1 MTKSLYQY
9 KCVLFLTI
17 LMSQVAGCDKQS
29 ETGQEYPQ
37 RPVKLIV
44 PFGAGGGSDTFARIL
59 AKAIDEHQL
68 LPQPLVIINVPG
80 AGGTVGSR
88 RLKNSRPDGYTIMQL
103 HEGMVTSKY
112 SGHVNYGPEA
122 FEMIAGMGI
131 SPMVIGVGETSRFQ
145 SLNDLMEA
153 ATANTDEVIFAANIG
168 APSQFAGLM
177 LEKAS
182 PGARFRFSQTGDGA
196 KRFAGL
202 QGGHTDVSA
211 FSLAEYIQFKPS
223 GLQAIALLDV
233 CRHPDAEDIPTAI
246 EQGYDVVSTNMQF
259 WWAPKGTPPSRLNT
273 LAKALQQAMQTEEV
287 QTRLTQLKIAPIAL
301 EGEQLSREL
310 KKRTDSAAAVAQR
323 PTVSLPN
330 FPLWIGGAVIVLAV
344 ISFGPQ
350 RYRPT
355 FSFRAE
361 STSTELP
368 YHKTFSP
375 LARVF
380 FVLLM
385 TSVYIASMQ
394 LELLGYRFATFLFLL
409 FLGIV
414 LTLHNRRL
422 LTAMLFLSIFMSLC
436 LHYVFTQVFVI
447 DLP

>member
-1 MTKSLYQY
+1 MTSSLHQNRV
-9 KCVLFLTI
+9 VLFLTI
-17 LMSQVAGCDKQS
+17 LMTQVAGCAEQS
-29 ETGQEYPQ
+29 EITQEYPQ

-80 AGGTVGSR
+80 AGGTLGSR

-153 ATANTDEVIFAANIG
+153 ATANKDEVIFAANIG

-233 CRHPDAEDIPTAI
+233 RRHPDAGDIPTAI

-273 LAKALQQAMQTEEV
+273 LTTALQQAMQTEEV

-310 KKRTDSAAAVAQR
+310 KNRMDSAAAVAQR
-323 PTVSLPN
+323 PTVPLPN

-344 ISFGPQ
+344 LSFVPQ
-350 RYRPT
+350 RFRST
-355 FSFRAE
+355 FASPAE
-361 STSTELP
+361 STASE
-368 YHKTFSP
+368 FSYQKMFFP
-375 LARVF
+375 TARVC
-380 FVLLM
+380 FVLVL
-385 TSVYIASMQ
+385 TSIYIASMQ
-394 LELLGYRFATFLFLL
+394 SGLLGYQLATFLFLL
-409 FLGIV
+409 FQGIV
-414 LTLHNRRL
+414 LTVRNRRL
-422 LTAMLFLSIFMSLC
+422 LTTMVILSIFMSLG